1 MIAVAIDGPAGAGKS
16 SVARSAAKKLG
27 YLYADTGALYRAV
40 GLYMQEHGVDFTCP
54 EDIAAVAQQGELTV
68 ELAFQPDGQHVFLC
82 GDDVT
87 GKIRTPEVSM
97 AASRVSAVPAVRKLL
112 FQLQR
117 DMALKNNVLM
127 DGRDIGT
134 VVLPDA
140 QVKVFL
146 TASPEERA
154 RRRCAELQEKGTPA
168 EYETVLQEIR
178 QRDEQDMNRE
188 IAPLK
193 AAPDAVLLDTSELS
207 FDEVVDRLVAIIR
220 EKTA

>member
-40 GLYMQEHGVDFTCP
+40 GLYMQEHGVNFTCP
-54 EDIAAVAQQGELTV
+54 EDIAAVAQQGEITV

>member
-40 GLYMQEHGVDFTCP
+40 GLYMQEHGVNFTCP
-54 EDIAAVAQQGELTV
+54 EDIAAVAQQGEITV

-154 RRRCAELQEKGTPA
+154 LRRGAELQEKGTPA
-168 EYETVLQEIR
+168 EYGTVLQEIR

>member
-54 EDIAAVAQQGELTV
+54 EDIAAVAQQGEITV

>member
-40 GLYMQEHGVDFTCP
+40 GLYMQEHGVNFTCP
-54 EDIAAVAQQGELTV
+54 EDIAAVAQQGEITV

-168 EYETVLQEIR
+168 EYGTVLQEIR

>member
-54 EDIAAVAQQGELTV
+54 EDIAAVAQQGEITV

-97 AASRVSAVPAVRKLL
+97 AASRVSAVSAVRKLL

>member
-54 EDIAAVAQQGELTV
+54 EDIAAVAQQGEITV

-193 AAPDAVLLDTSELS
+193 AAPDAVLLDTSKLS

>member
-1 MIAVAIDGPAGAGKS
+1 
-16 SVARSAAKKLG
+16 
-27 YLYADTGALYRAV
+27 
-40 GLYMQEHGVDFTCP
+40 
-54 EDIAAVAQQGELTV
+54 
-68 ELAFQPDGQHVFLC
+68 
-82 GDDVT
+82 
-87 GKIRTPEVSM
+87 M

-168 EYETVLQEIR
+168 EYGTVLQEIR

>member
-54 EDIAAVAQQGELTV
+54 EDIAAVAQQGEITV

-207 FDEVVDRLVAIIR
+207 FDEVVDRLIAIIR

>member
-54 EDIAAVAQQGELTV
+54 EDIAAVAQQGEITV

-146 TASPEERA
+146 TAAPEERA

>member
-1 MIAVAIDGPAGAGKS
+1 
-16 SVARSAAKKLG
+16 
-27 YLYADTGALYRAV
+27 
-40 GLYMQEHGVDFTCP
+40 
-54 EDIAAVAQQGELTV
+54 
-68 ELAFQPDGQHVFLC
+68 
-82 GDDVT
+82 
-87 GKIRTPEVSM
+87 M

-207 FDEVVDRLVAIIR
+207 FDEVVDCLVAIIR